1 MYPLSERASALR
13 VSMISSLTR
22 NNGAWGSK
30 YVKLWRHIGRWRIC
44 IMHKL
49 DKAKVEWIIDQKHK
63 GTITN
68 KITKTM
74 KDSTI
79 WIKKLWSRYR
89 HTVGKISY
97 QEPMG
102 RPCNGLADHKEHSAI
117 FSIRHK
123 QRNGA
128 VSLEKSI
135 EF

>member
-1 MYPLSERASALR
+1 
-13 VSMISSLTR
+13 MISSLTR
-22 NNGAWGSK
+22 NNGA
-30 YVKLWRHIGRWRIC
+30 
-44 IMHKL
+44 
-49 DKAKVEWIIDQKHK
+49 
-63 GTITN
+63 
-68 KITKTM
+68 
-74 KDSTI
+74 TI

-135 EF
+135 EFQTEIHILHNTIHRILIDKDLTSKQSKKSK